1 MIEYDLKKNNNKKN
15 EKAYG
20 KYYAKP
26 HFIETIDMEALEEPI
41 HPFN

>member
-15 EKAYG
+15 VKAYG

-26 HFIETIDMEALEEPI
+26 HVSDCRSR
-41 HPFN
+41 